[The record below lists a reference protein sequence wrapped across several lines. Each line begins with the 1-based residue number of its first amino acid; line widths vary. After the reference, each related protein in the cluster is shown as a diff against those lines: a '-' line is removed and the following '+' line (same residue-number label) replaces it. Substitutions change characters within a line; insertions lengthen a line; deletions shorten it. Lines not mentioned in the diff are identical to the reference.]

1 MTAISHRMPPVDESR
16 REAVSF
22 PTAHGITL
30 AGHLYPA
37 RGGSKTP
44 VPAVAMCGPMTSVK
58 EETLPHYA
66 GALQDAGY
74 SVLTYDNRN
83 FGESEGQPRQHIDTG
98 EQAEDL
104 RNAVSYMLAR
114 DDVDPERFG
123 LCCVCLGAGYAL
135 EVAAMDRRVK
145 AVALVAGG
153 YDLTDTYLN
162 FLGAEGFEN
171 LIGQLNKSRQHQFD
185 SQTMEYMPAIAGPP
199 AYAPAAMPVEEAF
212 EYYSSAQD
220 REAPNWQNRVTVES
234 MEHIIGWN
242 VLGRAHLVAQPLLVV
257 HGTTDELLPPRY
269 AQEVY
274 DRAPGPKQLK
284 WIRTGNHV
292 QLYDQAPYVPAA
304 IDHILAF
311 LGQHLASRTSSVSA
325 V

>member
-1 MTAISHRMPPVDESR
+1 MSAVSRMSPVDESR

-22 PTAHGITL
+22 PTARDITL

-37 RGGSKTP
+37 RDGSGGP
-44 VPAVAMCGPMTSVK
+44 GPAVAMCGPMTSVK

-66 GALQDAGY
+66 AALQDAGY
-74 SVLTYDNRN
+74 SVLTFDNRN
-83 FGESEGQPRQHIDTG
+83 FGESEGQPRQHIDTY

-153 YDLTDTYLN
+153 YNLTDAYLD
-162 FLGAEGFEN
+162 FLGAEGLERF
-171 LIGQLNKSRQHQFD
+171 ISQLNGSRQHQFD
-185 SQTMEYMPAIAGPP
+185 SREVQYMPAVAGPP
-199 AYAPAAMPVEEAF
+199 AYAPAAMPVQEAY
-212 EYYSSAQD
+212 EYYTSAQE
-220 REAPNWQNRVTVES
+220 REAPNWENRITVES
-234 MEHIIGWN
+234 MEHVIGWN
-242 VLGRAHLVAQPLLVV
+242 VLGHAHLVAQPLLVV
-257 HGTTDELLPPRY
+257 HGTTDQLLPPRY

-274 DRAPGPKQLK
+274 DRAPQPKQLE

-292 QLYDQAPYVPAA
+292 QLYDQEPYVPIA
-304 IDHILAF
+304 IDRIRTF
-311 LGQHLASRTSSVSA
+311 LDQHLASRTPA
-325 V
+325 VPAI